1 MTDSDQYMLELINRA
16 RGRPADEAAR
26 YEIGLNHH
34 VPHEDTISTDAK
46 QPLAAQQ
53 QLITAAVLHSQDML
67 DRDYFNHT
75 TLGAGT
81 TFDERVTNQG
91 YIWNRVAENIGYAA
105 REVSLSATAY
115 IDTVHEG
122 LIRSSGHRENIML
135 PALEEVGI
143 GARLGS
149 FKPPNNATTFQY
161 TQMVTQDFG
170 SRNLN
175 PYITG
180 VVYTDANNNNFY
192 TIGES
197 IRSGT
202 VSAVNVASG
211 AEFTDTIGASG
222 AYGFVVPAG
231 TYTVT
236 ATVFLNG
243 ANRTYRNPASV
254 VVGTNNVK
262 IDFETNSGTLVTNE
276 LTLQSAVSTLNESGT
291 ATSTL
296 FTVTRNGS
304 TATTLTINLVSSD
317 TSEVTVPATVEIL
330 AGRSSATFTA
340 LSVND
345 CLIDGNQTA
354 TSTAS
359 A

>member
-1 MTDSDQYMLELINRA
+1 
-16 RGRPADEAAR
+16 
-26 YEIGLNHH
+26 
-34 VPHEDTISTDAK
+34 
-46 QPLAAQQ
+46 
-53 QLITAAVLHSQDML
+53 ML
-67 DRDYFNHT
+67 DRDYFDHT

-81 TFDERVTNQG
+81 AFDERVTNQG
-91 YIWNRVAENIGYAA
+91 YIWNSVAENIGYAA

-149 FKPPNNATTFQY
+149 FKPPKNPTTFQY
-161 TQMVTQDFG
+161 TEMVTQDFG

-211 AEFTDTIGASG
+211 AVFSDTIGVSG

-236 ATVFLNG
+236 ATVFLNN
-243 ANRTYRNPASV
+243 ANRTYRERLPR
-254 VVGTNNVK
+254 
-262 IDFETNSGTLVTNE
+262 F
-276 LTLQSAVSTLNESGT
+276 
-291 ATSTL
+291 ATSG
-296 FTVTRNGS
+296 FRRR
-304 TATTLTINLVSSD
+304 ASSG
-317 TSEVTVPATVEIL
+317 PRI
-330 AGRSSATFTA
+330 R
-340 LSVND
+340 
-345 CLIDGNQTA
+345 
-354 TSTAS
+354 
-359 A
+359 